1 MSINPIIQLA
11 QATSD
16 IDKFQLAIADLESR
30 MDASLLGNNNESQ
43 TALRLE
49 LSKLKALLGEAR
61 NEESFWRA
69 EVAANGEARKA
80 QGDLAKG

>member
-1 MSINPIIQLA
+1 MSVNPTIKLA

-30 MDASLLGNNNESQ
+30 MDASLLGNNTESQ

-80 QGDLAKG
+80 QGEIAKG